1 MTFSSDILDSKDAS
15 RKVVALHGELDESVL
30 DSLKK
35 SIDPF
40 LNDSACAQL
49 IFDLSDLEF
58 VNSKGIGFIVSI
70 HTHLSKDHRKL
81 VLVGAQEAVMDV
93 ITLVGLTSIL
103 PYFATLDEA
112 LA

>member
-1 MTFSSDILDSKDAS
+1 MTFSADIVDSKDKS
-15 RKVVALHGELDESVL
+15 VRVVTLHGELDESVL
-30 DSLKK
+30 DSLKV

-40 LNDSACAQL
+40 LNDSACARL

-81 VLVGAQEAVMDV
+81 VLVAAQEAVMDV

-112 LA
+112 MA